1 MHCADNCADH
11 GGDGIGVVSDVD
23 AHLDGG
29 QGICI
34 SGGQNAEHTG
44 NRFICAQTCADDV
57 AELQHR
63 VFPSK
68 TLAGDGNGKLHP
80 LFHTGNRDGLSVP
93 GAFARAVEACVKYL
107 RKACAGYGSAD
118 GRGNGAGRRKRGGIV
133 MRWLAER
140 DCVLDGA
147 FRMAGIFQSG
157 RENFH
162 GRAVGGAGV
171 VAGQNDGRLGNRLSE
186 NLFDGDAGAGPCK
199 AEVLRVGRP
208 VEQRVLRRLVA
219 DGAVWSLENFQRRKI
234 SQGKIVRDEAGRAA
248 CPKGSVAGREE
259 LVDIGTVAV
268 QNHLRRHGFGRGAHR
283 VADRG
288 AIEAAEYTFVRIH
301 CLPPLKTATV

>member
-1 MHCADNCADH
+1 MACSSVKHLRKGFRRGRNVHLVDGHDGFAHFFWENGRAVHCADNCADH

-44 NRFICAQTCADDV
+44 NRFICSSDLRDDV

-171 VAGQNDGRLGNRLSE
+171 VAGQNDRE
-186 NLFDGDAGAGPCK
+186 AWEPA
-199 AEVLRVGRP
+199 LR
-208 VEQRVLRRLVA
+208 E
-219 DGAVWSLENFQRRKI
+219 SF
-234 SQGKIVRDEAGRAA
+234 
-248 CPKGSVAGREE
+248 
-259 LVDIGTVAV
+259 
-268 QNHLRRHGFGRGAHR
+268 
-283 VADRG
+283 
-288 AIEAAEYTFVRIH
+288 
-301 CLPPLKTATV
+301 